1 MPYIVLVIYLALSLL
16 LQLFLGNFPVNFFA
30 FPLNLILAMIWY
42 GLMFRLFLRKRNSIF
57 VRFMLSPGATFWSIF
72 LFIDACVVIGLTG
85 TRTMTTSWVF
95 IAILFF
101 LQTVLFFI
109 ILRGWRHSTPSG
121 ARLGAVRW
129 RFLLN
134 HVGLLLALSFGFWG
148 APDSDTLRIRAYENH
163 PVSEALSIEYGPT
176 GIGHELI
183 LKDFRLERYDNGV
196 PSLYEA
202 EVNVDGEDVML
213 RVNHPCR
220 LSFGEDLYLVGY
232 DTKAGEDSAY
242 CIMQIVREP
251 WRYGAAAGILMMLLG
266 AFFLFISGPAAGRT
280 VKLD

>member
-109 ILRGWRHSTPSG
+109 ILSKHFQRKNKSSQTYYEIKPRLYDEIREEFVIIEPRTFYHKSG
-121 ARLGAVRW
+121 ERTI
-129 RFLLN
+129 FL
-134 HVGLLLALSFGFWG
+134 
-148 APDSDTLRIRAYENH
+148 SD
-163 PVSEALSIEYGPT
+163 
-176 GIGHELI
+176 
-183 LKDFRLERYDNGV
+183 
-196 PSLYEA
+196 
-202 EVNVDGEDVML
+202 DV
-213 RVNHPCR
+213 
-220 LSFGEDLYLVGY
+220 F
-232 DTKAGEDSAY
+232 TK
-242 CIMQIVREP
+242 I
-251 WRYGAAAGILMMLLG
+251 
-266 AFFLFISGPAAGRT
+266 
-280 VKLD
+280 